1 MHEFAAK
8 NTSPQRIK
16 YKAISNPLI
25 PSVIGRDQVGGLYNS
40 CLGWGID
47 ERVIELDGHWIGR
60 GELHFGLWEGGEG
73 EEGEECSCVGVVSYP
88 RQCCVT
94 VAVYDVICLWW

>member
-8 NTSPQRIK
+8 NTSTQRIK

-60 GELHFGLWEGGEG
+60 GELVWFMGGG
-73 EEGEECSCVGVVSYP
+73 GGGGM
-88 RQCCVT
+88 
-94 VAVYDVICLWW
+94 